1 MIELIEGY
9 YIFGGDKDYTL
20 KRATGSTK
28 KSGEP
33 TYAFVGYYGSVAGA
47 IKACYND
54 LARKMIQS
62 NTYKLDEAVQA
73 LEKLEIRFEEIMPD
87 VFRKR

>member
-20 KRATGSTK
+20 KRTTGATDKQGNPVYK
-28 KSGEP
+28 
-33 TYAFVGYYGSVAGA
+33 FVGYYGSVSGA

-62 NTYKLDEAVQA
+62 NTYALDEAVQA

>member
-20 KRATGSTK
+20 KRATGGTDK
-28 KSGEP
+28 NGEP
-33 TYAFVGYYGSVAGA
+33 VYKFVGYYGSVSGA
-47 IKACYND
+47 IKGCYND

-62 NTYKLDEAVQA
+62 NTYSLDQAVQA
-73 LEKLEIRFEEIMPD
+73 LEKIELRFEEIMPD
-87 VFRKR
+87 VFKRK